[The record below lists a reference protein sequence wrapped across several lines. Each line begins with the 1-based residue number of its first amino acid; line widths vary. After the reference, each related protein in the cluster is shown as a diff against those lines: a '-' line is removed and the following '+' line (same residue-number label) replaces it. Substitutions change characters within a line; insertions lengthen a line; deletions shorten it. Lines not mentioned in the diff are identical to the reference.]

1 MYTLTRPDQDS
12 HCLECSKRIERGILT
27 LTMIIQGKSFY
38 YCHECGYKNYV
49 LKGVKQDAEMLDMVM
64 EMKGKVNSY
73 ETYTERFVKR
83 LKEV

>member
-1 MYTLTRPDQDS
+1 MYTLTRPKDA
-12 HCLECSKRIERGILT
+12 HCLECSKQLEQSLT
-27 LTMIIQGKSFY
+27 LTMTIQEKSFY